1 MRDHRAA
8 LRREGLPEG
17 ARTVLDF
24 GPDDEAEGAQV
35 EVVEYLDPVLKK
47 VDLARAA
54 GLTTPTGSW

>member
-8 LRREGLPEG
+8 LRREELPEG

-35 EVVEYLDPVLKK
+35 EVVEYLAPV
-47 VDLARAA
+47 
-54 GLTTPTGSW
+54 